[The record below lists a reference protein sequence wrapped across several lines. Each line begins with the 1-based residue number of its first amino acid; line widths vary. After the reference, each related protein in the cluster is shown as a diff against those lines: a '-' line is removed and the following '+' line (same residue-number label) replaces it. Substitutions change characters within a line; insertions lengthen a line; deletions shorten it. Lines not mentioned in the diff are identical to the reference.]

1 MRPGSLRGRISP
13 SGGGCSKTGRGLV
26 FGFCLDG
33 KGGGGRVRFED
44 VSKWKPEDGTLWLH
58 LDYTEN
64 AAGEWLNRESGV
76 DPVMVEALTAEET
89 RPRSLVSHGGM
100 LVILRGVNLNPGAEP
115 DDMISLRCWIE
126 ANRIV
131 TLRHRRVMA
140 IDDLRQA
147 VESGTGPA
155 GPGAFL
161 EDLADRMVF
170 RMGDVI
176 SDLDDAVDAL
186 EDEVLTKQTYEL
198 RPKIAN
204 IRRTAI
210 GLRRYLAPQRE
221 VMSRLQN
228 EKVDWLGEQERMRMR
243 EIADRTM
250 RYVEDLDAVRERA
263 AVTQEEL
270 NSRLAEQMNKTM
282 YVLSIVAGIFLPL
295 GLLTGLL
302 GINVGGIPGTENS
315 WAFAIVCVFLLAVA
329 GLQVWLFR
337 RMRWM

>member
-1 MRPGSLRGRISP
+1 MGDN
-13 SGGGCSKTGRGLV
+13 KGLV
-26 FGFCLDG
+26 FALCLDG
-33 KGGGGRVRFED
+33 KGGGRKVSFED
-44 VSKWKPEDGTLWLH
+44 VRRWKPEDGTLWLH

-140 IDDLRQA
+140 IDDMRQA
-147 VESGTGPA
+147 VESGTGPS

-161 EDLADRMVF
+161 EDIADRMVF

-186 EDEVLTKQTYEL
+186 EDEVLTKQSYEL

-204 IRRTAI
+204 IRRTTI

-228 EKVDWLGEQERMRMR
+228 EKVDWLGEQERMRLR
-243 EIADRTM
+243 ELADRTM
-250 RYVEDLDAVRERA
+250 RYVEDLDAIRERA

-270 NSRLAEQMNKTM
+270 NSRLAEQMNETM

-302 GINVGGIPGTENS
+302 GINIGGIPGTENP
-315 WAFAIVCVFLLAVA
+315 WAFTIFCVMLLTIAS
-329 GLQVWLFR
+329 GQVWLFK